1 MLSTVTH
8 RPKEPEAPQP
18 LDPDTA
24 WTAVVERDA
33 RFDGRFVY
41 AVDSTGIYCRP
52 TCPSRR
58 PRQSNVRFFAVP
70 EEAERAGYRPCRR
83 CRPRPGETSRQA
95 EAIRRACGY
104 LESHLE
110 EAPTLND
117 V

>member
-1 MLSTVTH
+1 MLNTMTH
-8 RPKEPEAPQP
+8 RPEAPQP

-41 AVDSTGIYCRP
+41 AVGSTGIYCRP

-70 EEAERAGYRPCRR
+70 EEAERAGGPGRAR
-83 CRPRPGETSRQA
+83 RPGRRRPSAAPAATWKRTSKR
-95 EAIRRACGY
+95 
-104 LESHLE
+104 L
-110 EAPTLND
+110 PP
-117 V
+117 